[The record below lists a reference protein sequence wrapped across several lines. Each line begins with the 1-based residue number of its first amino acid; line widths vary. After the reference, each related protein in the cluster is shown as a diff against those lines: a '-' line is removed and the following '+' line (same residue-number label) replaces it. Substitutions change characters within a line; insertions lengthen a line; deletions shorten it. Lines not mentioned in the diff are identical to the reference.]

1 MKGAKIDR
9 RTGASLVIFGLNKTF
24 LVGRF
29 AGAGVTGSGTGPEKG
44 ANPMRMFV
52 TGEWTDKPKKIEVRN
67 SYDNSVVDT
76 VPKGEPSDVERALG
90 YAEKGAKVM
99 AKLSGYERWR
109 ILRKAADLMAARNA
123 ELGQTISKE
132 EGKVIAEGRGE
143 ASRAVETM
151 MGSAE
156 EAKRIH
162 GETVPLDGDPT
173 GGKKLGFT
181 LRVPCGVVAAI
192 SPFNFPLNLVCHKV
206 GPALAA
212 GNSVIV
218 KPASDTPLSA
228 LKLTE
233 ILLEAG
239 LPPEGIQCV
248 TGSGGEI
255 GDLLVKDRRVR
266 KVTFTGSREIGER
279 ICHMAGIKKVTMEL
293 GSNSPLIIMPDA
305 DLDKVAA
312 AVAVTGYG
320 NAGQTCISTQ
330 RVLAAKKVYSDF
342 LDALKPKVEALTTGN
357 QLDEKS
363 KVGPMVKESE
373 AVRVESWI
381 NEAVAGGARLAA
393 GGGRRGAIC
402 VPAVVA
408 DVKPDMRISRDE
420 LFGPAVGVT
429 PFDSIE
435 EAIALANDSV
445 YGLAAGIFTENVE
458 WAMKFAREAEAGNL
472 HVNWGP
478 QWRVDLMPYGGLKD
492 SGFGKEGPRYAV
504 EEMTE
509 LKMVVFHLNA

>member
-1 MKGAKIDR
+1 MKIFLAGNWID
-9 RTGASLVIFGLNKTF
+9 T
-24 LVGRF
+24 
-29 AGAGVTGSGTGPEKG
+29 
-44 ANPMRMFV
+44 
-52 TGEWTDKPKKIEVRN
+52 PKKIEVKN
-67 SYDNSVVDT
+67 PFDNSVIDT
-76 VPKGEPSDVERALG
+76 VPRADVVAMEKALVFAER
-90 YAEKGAKVM
+90 GAKVM
-99 AKLSGYERWR
+99 AKLSSYDRWK
-109 ILRKAADLMAARNA
+109 ILRKAADLMAARNE
-123 ELGQTISKE
+123 ELGQLISKE

-151 MGSAE
+151 LGSAE

-162 GETVPLDGDPT
+162 GETVPLDADPT
-173 GGKKLGFT
+173 GSKKLGFT

-192 SPFNFPLNLVCHKV
+192 APFNFPLNLVCHKV

-212 GNSVIV
+212 GNSVVV

-233 ILLEAG
+233 ILLESG
-239 LPPEGIQCV
+239 LPPEGIQCI

-255 GDLLVKDRRVR
+255 GDALVADRRVR
-266 KVTFTGSREIGER
+266 KVTFTGSREIGDR
-279 ICHMAGIKKVTMEL
+279 ICRTAGIKKVTMEL
-293 GSNSPLIIMPDA
+293 GSNSPVIVMPDA
-305 DLDKVAA
+305 DLNKVAA
-312 AVAVTGYG
+312 AIAMTGYG

-330 RVLAAKKVYSDF
+330 RVLTAKKVYGDF
-342 LDALKPKVEALTTGN
+342 LGALKPKVEALTTGN

-373 AVRVESWI
+373 AVRVDDWI
-381 NEAVAGGARLAA
+381 KEAVSGGARLVA
-393 GGGRRGAIC
+393 GGGRRGAIYM
-402 VPAVVA
+402 PAVVA
-408 DVKPDMRISRDE
+408 DVHPDMRISRDE
-420 LFGPAVGVT
+420 LFGPAVAVT
-429 PFDSIE
+429 PFDTIE
-435 EAIALANDSV
+435 EALALANDSV

-472 HVNWGP
+472 HVNWGS

-509 LKMVVFHLNA
+509 LKMVVFHLNS